1 MHWGPRAAQWLSVER
16 ARDLPGVQGATAPG
30 AEAPGPHCGAG
41 AAPASVVVTA
51 KAQAAAWPASR
62 AGGVAAGAGPVA
74 RGLTSG
80 CRRALRCGPARASPA
95 SHESAAQALG
105 RVRSW
110 LSVNRCGSCLP
121 GTFYPAGSKGAA
133 AGGRP
138 PCPAVPVL
146 RPRLP
151 PAVGTGRAR
160 AASGGSLRR
169 LRSRLVAVLLRPPPR
184 RLRRQHG
191 ARRQP
196 PFARA
201 QWPFYRRFCRRV
213 AV

>member
-1 MHWGPRAAQWLSVER
+1 MGPARGPGRHSPGSGGTGSALWGGGCASVR
-16 ARDLPGVQGATAPG
+16 GGDSRGSGSRLAGVTG
-30 AEAPGPHCGAG
+30 EG
-41 AAPASVVVTA
+41 AA
-51 KAQAAAWPASR
+51 AAAR

-80 CRRALRCGPARASPA
+80 CRCALRCGPARASPA

-151 PAVGTGRAR
+151 PAVGTGCAR

-184 RLRRQHG
+184 RLRRQHR